1 MVDTS
6 LIYTSRIKECHK
18 NIERDFQAEWSK
30 KRFKWFF
37 GQYRQKKLRIKIYH
51 RYKIDLETAIDDFVD
66 WFLPKATNDSIDR
79 LVDVKDIAL
88 DDKVYREERAK

>member
-6 LIYTSRIKECHK
+6 LIYTSRIKECHN

-37 GQYRQKKLRIKIYH
+37 KQYRQRQLRVKIYRRH
-51 RYKIDLETAIDDFVD
+51 KIDLYTAINDFVD
-66 WFLPKATNDSIDR
+66 WFFKKETKEGDH
-79 LVDVKDIAL
+79 V
-88 DDKVYREERAK
+88 